1 MVYNRVK
8 TKSKTSDD
16 YWTDASIAFYN
27 GGGIRSPIE
36 YQESITKSNV
46 FTGLP
51 FGSMIVML
59 NVTGQTIL
67 DALEH
72 SAEVYTSSA
81 AGGFLQMYGVKV
93 TYNMN
98 NTVGNRV
105 EEVKVLCTKCKIPKF
120 ENLDINK
127 KYAILITDFLYLGGD
142 KGGGAK
148 QSQGRDLE
156 RGVEIVIATPG
167 RLIDFLERNVTNLFR
182 CTYLVL
188 DEADRMLDMGFE
200 PQIRKIIEQIRP
212 DRQVLMWSATWPKE
226 VRNLA
231 EEFLHDYIQINIGSL
246 TLAANHNIM
255 QIVDVCED
263 HEKDAKLLRLLQDL
277 SNEHDPK
284 TIIFVETKSG
294 SMRLPV

>member
-1 MVYNRVK
+1 MIKSFKFDDNGNVLSFEGKPILLDSSIPQDPKILDLLEKYRPNITTFEKEVLANCKVTLEGGKICRKRECITGNLLTEAMVYNRVK

-105 EEVKVLCTKCKIPKF
+105 EEVKVLCSKCRIPKF

-142 KGGGAK
+142 KYVFQEKRIGNTLELGVSDAEALTVFIK
-148 QSQGRDLE
+148 DRNIIYPTLDGRIAFKSAAISLQFNCLM
-156 RGVEIVIATPG
+156 IVITF
-167 RLIDFLERNVTNLFR
+167 I
-182 CTYLVL
+182 C
-188 DEADRMLDMGFE
+188 
-200 PQIRKIIEQIRP
+200 
-212 DRQVLMWSATWPKE
+212 
-226 VRNLA
+226 
-231 EEFLHDYIQINIGSL
+231 
-246 TLAANHNIM
+246 
-255 QIVDVCED
+255 
-263 HEKDAKLLRLLQDL
+263 LQ
-277 SNEHDPK
+277 
-284 TIIFVETKSG
+284 FQ
-294 SMRLPV
+294 